1 MAGGNFTVQN
11 KVRPGAYINVKSAGK
26 ALGSMS
32 DRGIVTLPLVLNWGE
47 VKKVITL
54 EPGSDFEKILGY
66 GLLAPELILIRETFK
81 RAGKILLYRVNGGTK
96 ATKAATPLTVTAKY
110 EGTRGNDITVKVLAD
125 VDVPSSFIVQT
136 YLAGKLV
143 DEQRSKTVE
152 ALVANDYV
160 TFSGTGA
167 LTANAGIVLAGGT
180 NTQATSSD
188 YSDYFVAVQVYP
200 FNTMALP
207 VDDPVVKGAG
217 ATFVKRMGQE
227 EGKDFQV
234 VVADYANA
242 DNEGVISV
250 KNGVVLDDGTVLTA
264 TQATAWVAGAT
275 AGANV
280 NESNTY
286 KAYDGAVDV
295 NIKYTNSQIIEA
307 LNHGEWVFVE
317 KDGKAIVEQ
326 DINSFT
332 SFDPTKGKE
341 FRKNR
346 CVRVFHA
353 IRNDIKRIFS
363 DYYIGKCDNN
373 EDGRNLFKGECINY
387 FESLQGINA
396 IQNFDASTDIVVSA
410 GHDVDAVVVDAW
422 IQPVDSMEKLYMTV
436 TVK

>member
-32 DRGIVTLPLVLNWGE
+32 DRGIATLPLVLNWGE

-54 EPGSDFEKILGY
+54 EPGSDFEKLLGY
-66 GLLAPELILIRETFK
+66 GALDPELILIRETFK
-81 RAGKILLYRVNGGTK
+81 RAGKILLYRVNGGAK
-96 ATKAATPLTVTAKY
+96 ATKASSPLTVTAKY
-110 EGTRGNDITVKVLAD
+110 EGTRGNDLAVKVLAD

-136 YLAGKLV
+136 YLAGKLM
-143 DEQRSKTVE
+143 DEQRGKTI
-152 ALVANDYV
+152 ADLVANDFV

-167 LTANAGIVLAGGT
+167 LTANAGIVLSGGT
-180 NTQATSSD
+180 NTEATSSD
-188 YSDYFVAVQVYP
+188 YSDYFEAVQVFT

-207 VDDPVVKGAG
+207 VEDTVVKGAG
-217 ATFVKRMGQE
+217 VTFANRMGKE

-234 VVADYANA
+234 VVSDYANA
-242 DNEGVISV
+242 DSECVISV

-286 KAYDGAVDV
+286 KAYDGAIDVD
-295 NIKYTNSQIIEA
+295 IKYTNSQIIDA
-307 LNHGEWVFVE
+307 LNRGEWVFVE
-317 KDGKAIVEQ
+317 KDGKAVVEQ

-332 SFDPTKGKE
+332 GFAPTKGKE

-396 IQNFDASTDIVVSA
+396 IQNFDASTDIVVAA
-410 GHDVDAVVVDAW
+410 GHDVDAVVVDVW